1 VFYKESERVDK
12 DCTESDCKLDWRK
25 KMNLENWIRDVPD
38 FPKKG
43 IVFKDITPLLKDA
56 TAFRY
61 VVDVLTEKYRDK
73 GVEVVVAAEA
83 RGFILGAPLAYNLG
97 AAFVPVRK
105 PVKLPA
111 AVISV
116 QYALEYGVDSIEM
129 HKDAISPGQKVL
141 IIDDLLATGG
151 TVAATIELVEKLGGD
166 IIGVAFLIELT
177 FLNGRRKLKD
187 YEVLSLIQY

>member
-1 VFYKESERVDK
+1 
-12 DCTESDCKLDWRK
+12 
-25 KMNLENWIRDVPD
+25 MNLENWIRDVPD

>member
-1 VFYKESERVDK
+1 
-12 DCTESDCKLDWRK
+12 
-25 KMNLENWIRDVPD
+25 
-38 FPKKG
+38 
-43 IVFKDITPLLKDA
+43 
-56 TAFRY
+56 
-61 VVDVLTEKYRDK
+61 
-73 GVEVVVAAEA
+73 
-83 RGFILGAPLAYNLG
+83 
-97 AAFVPVRK
+97 
-105 PVKLPA
+105 
-111 AVISV
+111 
-116 QYALEYGVDSIEM
+116 M